1 MTKPMTAALFAL
13 LAGACATVPPI
24 PTPPTTAPG
33 PDFLVRNAA
42 AKNVVTTPSGLQ
54 YFIVRSGPAT
64 GPRPADGDIVTFDY
78 EGKLVTG
85 ETFDSSY
92 DRGKPLTG
100 PVDGFVPG
108 FTEALKLMRPG
119 DEWIV
124 WIPPA
129 LGYGD
134 RSTGSIPANSVLRF
148 RLGLHSVTAAAQ
160 TGSTN

>member
-1 MTKPMTAALFAL
+1 MTKPITAALLAL
-13 LAGACATVPPI
+13 LAGACATVPPV
-24 PTPPTTAPG
+24 PTPPATLPG

-54 YFIVRSGPAT
+54 YFIVRSGPPT
-64 GPRPADGDIVTFDY
+64 GTRPAGSDVVTFDY

-92 DRGKPLTG
+92 ERGTPLTG
-100 PVDGFVPG
+100 PIDGFVPG

-134 RSTGSIPANSVLRF
+134 RATGPIPANSVLRF
-148 RLGLHSVTAAAQ
+148 KMALHSVTPAAPA
-160 TGSTN
+160 GSAS

>member
-1 MTKPMTAALFAL
+1 MTKLPLLSLIIL
-13 LAGACATVPPI
+13 LASACATVPAVR
-24 PTPPTTAPG
+24 TPPTTAPG

-54 YFIVRSGPAT
+54 YFVVRSGPPT
-64 GPRPADGDIVTFDY
+64 GTQPTGSDTVTFDY
-78 EGKLVTG
+78 EGKLITG

-92 DRGKPLTG
+92 ARGTPLTG
-100 PVDGFVPG
+100 TVDAFVPG
-108 FTEALKLMRPG
+108 FTEALRMMRPG

-134 RSTGSIPANSVLRF
+134 RAAGPIPPNSVLRF
-148 RLGLHSVTAAAQ
+148 RLGLHSVTPAASTGQ
-160 TGSTN
+160 TP